1 MSSNSSKEK
10 PVVVTGED
18 IESEDEADHHHH
30 HKVKVHNNNRKDA
43 PHSEGDGKS
52 HVELKSQQKGH
63 KTRQPHQVK
72 VVTFGEEPEEDDD
85 EEDVA
90 EEGFVLHKKSFN
102 WVCIRDMENSGILIL
117 FAF

>member
-30 HKVKVHNNNRKDA
+30 HHKVKVHNINRKDA
-43 PHSEGDGKS
+43 PRPHSEGDGKS
-52 HVELKSQQKGH
+52 HEELKTQQKGH

-72 VVTFGEEPEEDDD
+72 VVTFGEEPEEEDDD
-85 EEDVA
+85 DVA
-90 EEGFVLHKKSFN
+90 EEGFVLQKK
-102 WVCIRDMENSGILIL
+102 L
-117 FAF
+117 

>member
-1 MSSNSSKEK
+1 MSSISSKEK

-30 HKVKVHNNNRKDA
+30 HHKVKVHNNKRKDA

-52 HVELKSQQKGH
+52 HEELKSQQKGH

-90 EEGFVLHKKSFN
+90 EEGFVLQKKA
-102 WVCIRDMENSGILIL
+102 LIG
-117 FAF
+117 FAL